1 MPVLH
6 SVILQNMELEN
17 LARVRNMLRTE
28 DGRQLIVYLSD
39 YITANACKQSDACEI
54 KGMCELL
61 EQIKKVPDVLE
72 KARK

>member
-61 EQIKKVPDVLE
+61 EHIKKVPDVLE